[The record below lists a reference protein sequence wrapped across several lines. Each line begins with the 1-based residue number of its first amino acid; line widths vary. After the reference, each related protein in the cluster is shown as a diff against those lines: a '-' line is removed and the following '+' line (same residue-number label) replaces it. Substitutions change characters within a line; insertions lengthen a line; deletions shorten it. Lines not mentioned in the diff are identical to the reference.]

1 MPASNPVSPSAQKLF
16 RCLAIRPVCH
26 PLSPM
31 KKLISLVV
39 ISAAL
44 YVPAFAAAEAE
55 QTITGKAM
63 CAKCELKQAEKCTN
77 AIQVAGKDGKSTTY
91 LMADNKVA
99 KDFHGKVC
107 KGTLE
112 GVTVTGTVKKD
123 GDKHII
129 TASKIAAK

>member
-1 MPASNPVSPSAQKLF
+1 
-16 RCLAIRPVCH
+16 
-26 PLSPM
+26 M

-44 YVPAFAAAEAE
+44 SVPAFSAAEAE
-55 QTITGKAM
+55 QTLTGKAM

-77 AIQVAGKDGKSTTY
+77 ALQVTGKDGKITTY
-91 LMADNKVA
+91 VMAENKVA

-107 KGTLE
+107 KGTLD

-123 GDKHII
+123 GDKHVI

>member
-1 MPASNPVSPSAQKLF
+1 
-16 RCLAIRPVCH
+16 
-26 PLSPM
+26 M
-31 KKLISLVV
+31 KKLISLVILSV
-39 ISAAL
+39 AFSGAAL
-44 YVPAFAAAEAE
+44 YAAEKE

-123 GDKHII
+123 GDKHVI
-129 TASKIAAK
+129 TASKIAVK